1 MLGKVSQCGVTT
13 PEHETVSLY
22 PYTLTALL
30 FFDLDAICEHFCPV
44 GTSEQLLVFW
54 RSPG

>member
-13 PEHETVSLY
+13 PDHETVTFYLY
-22 PYTLTALL
+22 TPTALL
-30 FFDLDAICEHFCPV
+30 FFDLDAICEHFYPA
-44 GTSEQLLVFW
+44 GKSEQPLVFW